1 MLWVLFRLLVIV
13 NACMVMGT
21 CAHQVSL
28 WMLVLTL
35 GEVVWSPRSA
45 SYAASMAPVG
55 REGIFLMM
63 SSWPT
68 YLTK

>member
-1 MLWVLFRLLVIV
+1 VL
-13 NACMVMGT
+13 
-21 CAHQVSL
+21 QVSL
-28 WMLVLTL
+28 WVLLMTL